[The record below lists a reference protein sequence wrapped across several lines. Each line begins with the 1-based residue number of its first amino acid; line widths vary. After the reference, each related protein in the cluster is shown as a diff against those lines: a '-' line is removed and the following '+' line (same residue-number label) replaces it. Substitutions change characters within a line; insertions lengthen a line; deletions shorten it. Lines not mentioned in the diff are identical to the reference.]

1 MYEGYNATITDHL
14 KNPRNAGDLPG
25 ADVVATDKNDYCGDI
40 MRLALK
46 VVDGKIADLRFKTFG
61 CGISIAAGS
70 MMTVLAQ
77 GKTVAE
83 ARQVTESQIAEALG
97 GLAPEKLHGAQL
109 AAMVLEKAVAEYC
122 TKNPNG
128 AGAVGGVT

>member
-46 VVDGKIADLRFKTFG
+46 VADGRITDLRFKTFG

-70 MMTVLAQ
+70 MMTELAK
-77 GKTVAE
+77 GKTLVE
-83 ARQVTESQIAEALG
+83 VQQVTETEIAQALG
-97 GLAPEKLHGAQL
+97 GLAPEKLHGAEL
-109 AAMVLEKAVAEYC
+109 AAAVLQKAVADYQSQ
-122 TKNPNG
+122 NG
-128 AGAVGGVT
+128 IALGPKDK

>member
-1 MYEGYNATITDHL
+1 MYDGYNATITDHL

-40 MRLALK
+40 MRLSLK
-46 VVDGKIADLRFKTFG
+46 VVDGIIADLRFKTFG

-77 GKTVAE
+77 GKTVSE
-83 ARQVTESQIAEALG
+83 VQQVTENQIASALG
-97 GLAPEKLHGAQL
+97 GLAPGKIHGAQL
-109 AAMVLEKAVAEYC
+109 AAAVLQKAVAEYLA
-122 TKNPNG
+122 KSANGSRG
-128 AGAVGGVT
+128 AGR